1 MHHGRALK
9 AGDVVAMRNGVTVK
23 DRGWNRIKR
32 EFTKANGSG
41 VKIGVQADVKPR
53 KDPTED
59 MLAIA
64 VINEFGSGRV
74 PERSFI
80 RASFDKY
87 GSSLDSYKTR
97 LMAQVTAGKLSM
109 KKALGW
115 LGKLHQGQIQGYIKD
130 LDTPPNAPST
140 IARKGADNP
149 LIDTGQ
155 LRRSID
161 FKVVMK

>member
-1 MHHGRALK
+1 M
-9 AGDVVAMRNGVTVK
+9 AMRNGVTVK

-32 EFTKANGSG
+32 EMTKASGSG
-41 VKIGVQADVKPR
+41 VKVGVQADVKPR

-59 MLAIA
+59 MLEIA

-87 GSSLDSYKTR
+87 GPSLDSYKTR
-97 LMAQVTAGKLSM
+97 LMAQVIAGKLPM

-115 LGKLHQGQIQGYIKD
+115 LGKLHQGQIQGFIEALK
-130 LDTPPNAPST
+130 TPPNAPST